1 MLLQCFKDLLFNQ
14 IFYFFCF
21 IFKKTRDL
29 SLIVQ
34 YFIPT
39 MVHYVYFLIFLIVKF
54 ILIFILKYKAHN
66 ERKHIMN

>member
-1 MLLQCFKDLLFNQ
+1 
-14 IFYFFCF
+14 
-21 IFKKTRDL
+21 
-29 SLIVQ
+29 
-34 YFIPT
+34 